1 MGEVNTFD
9 RYVRHRLDEW
19 GREFCL
25 ARDMEFLGHKS
36 KDMLQVLIE
45 HKGEM
50 PPRVTGFKPLHIP
63 PRVMEI
69 EDIVTWIAKD
79 ALILAWVLRAYY
91 CGSGRRG
98 EERYALA
105 QQLARRNFSRK
116 AFFTYH
122 THGFQRVAGML
133 LAVARNRAEA
143 A

>member
-1 MGEVNTFD
+1 MAEVNTFD
-9 RYVRHRLDEW
+9 EYVRHRLDEW

-50 PPRVTGFKPLHIP
+50 PPKVTGFKPLHIA
-63 PRVMEI
+63 PRIMEV
-69 EDIVTWIAKD
+69 EDIVTFIAKD

-98 EERYALA
+98 VERYELA
-105 QQLARRNFSRK
+105 QSLARRR
-116 AFFTYH
+116 FTRPAYYRYQE
-122 THGFQRVAGML
+122 HGFQRVAGML